1 MDDMTRCKGC
11 GVLRVSMPRY
21 EKFRW
26 HDGYCGLCV
35 DIAERVIDD
44 EPAEDGSVEHMS
56 DELLEKGLAICNAAS
71 PGLSVVCHFGN
82 NDGKVSTKEEIAKHF
97 LRWIE
102 DETDDRCHA
111 VVKKIGNVSLVY
123 GVFGSGPESEANA
136 RFWVLAR
143 RGFPAALRLIKKL
156 QADVDKTNAT
166 ADRWQEEAKRYAT
179 NVDHWRHQAHKL
191 QELVKEQ
198 DACLSTY
205 ENVDEDM
212 NALHDQIAD
221 LNQERDKALNERD
234 VAVDLLNQD
243 DTVLR
248 LYGLLSCTAK
258 RYECEA
264 QVQADNLG
272 IVKARLDESEAGVD
286 DLVSTADVL
295 RDKVERLQIA
305 VQKLADKSTMFA
317 DLAVD
322 KGIFSS
328 HDRAEEIS
336 EINNVLAVAGE
347 AEDTN
352 A

>member
-1 MDDMTRCKGC
+1 MDDRRMRDAQRRMKAK
-11 GVLRVSMPRY
+11 
-21 EKFRW
+21 EAK
-26 HDGYCGLCV
+26 DGLV
-35 DIAERVIDD
+35 K
-44 EPAEDGSVEHMS
+44 HMS
-56 DELLEKGLAICNAAS
+56 DERIDELLKICEAAS
-71 PGLSVVCHFGN
+71 PGPGAVGPLTEDDGSVPTNEELAQHFKRYIDNGDGDRCYAVIQETQDETFVVGIFGN
-82 NDGKVSTKEEIAKHF
+82 
-97 LRWIE
+97 
-102 DETDDRCHA
+102 
-111 VVKKIGNVSLVY
+111 
-123 GVFGSGPESEANA
+123 GPMSHGNA
-136 RFWVLAR
+136 RLWGVAR
-143 RGFPAALRLIKKL
+143 DEFPAALRLIKKL
-156 QADVDKTNAT
+156 QADVDALQASAEKWKAG
-166 ADRWQEEAKRYAT
+166 AEAAQEESI
-179 NVDHWRHQAHKL
+179 KL
-191 QELVKEQ
+191 LALVKEQ
-198 DACLSTY
+198 KALLSTY
-205 ENVDEDM
+205 DNVDADL
-212 NALHDQIAD
+212 NALHDQIAE

-305 VQKLADKSTMFA
+305 VQKLAVKSTMFA